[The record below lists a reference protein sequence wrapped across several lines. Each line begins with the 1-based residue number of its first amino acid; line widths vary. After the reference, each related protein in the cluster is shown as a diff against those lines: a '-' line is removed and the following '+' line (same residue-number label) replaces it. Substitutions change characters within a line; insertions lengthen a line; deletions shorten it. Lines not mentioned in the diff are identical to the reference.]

1 MPGHSNEEL
10 KKTIA
15 SSDEL
20 VKKMADLRKS
30 MVADLNV
37 GFKQTMGEDVPSMRH
52 TKVREI
58 DTIMQYTSEV
68 KIDHFLKS
76 VLDLGQAAFK
86 GDEAEIVTKAMAVAG
101 VALTNIFGSIG
112 VSTEIKGESAILEHD
127 DKEYLTAMYSVTQV
141 CNAKRWFTDTDFVVS
156 SYIYFITK
164 PLAPEANSNA
174 ARLLNATA
182 LSGDAEHSKPF
193 GSRLIR
199 PTLVL

>member
-1 MPGHSNEEL
+1 MSGHSNEEI

-20 VKKMADLRKS
+20 VQKMALLKKT
-30 MVADLNV
+30 MIEDLNS
-37 GFKQTMGEDVPSMRH
+37 GFKQAMGEEVPSMRH

-68 KIDHFLKS
+68 KIDHFLTA
-76 VLDLGQAAFK
+76 VLELGTAAFK
-86 GDEAEIVTKAMAVAG
+86 GDEAVIVTKAMAVAG

-156 SYIYFITK
+156 SYIYFITR
-164 PLAPEANSNA
+164 PLAPETASNDVRGVTPSLGA
-174 ARLLNATA
+174 
-182 LSGDAEHSKPF
+182 SEPF
-193 GSRLIR
+193 GANLIR
-199 PTLVL
+199 PKIRF